1 MAAETRRQFS
11 KAFKT
16 EAVEL
21 VLKKGKP
28 AVEIA
33 GNLGIRVELLYRWK
47 QEYQNSKRV
56 AFSGSGNLSD
66 PAQIELKA
74 CPVKCKVM
82 GIIGQG
88 RKKKE

>member
-1 MAAETRRQFS
+1 MAAETKRQYS

-66 PAQIELKA
+66 PALIELKA
-74 CPVKCKVM
+74 ALKRVKNAA
-82 GIIGQG
+82 
-88 RKKKE
+88 

>member
-1 MAAETRRQFS
+1 MTVETRRQFS

-56 AFSGSGNLSD
+56 VFSGSGNLSD

-74 CPVKCKVM
+74 ALKRVKNAA
-82 GIIGQG
+82 
-88 RKKKE
+88 

>member
-56 AFSGSGNLSD
+56 VFSGSGNLSD

-74 CPVKCKVM
+74 ALKRVKNAA
-82 GIIGQG
+82 
-88 RKKKE
+88 